1 MAAALLLCLTISL
14 SEDVSSFLDEYSFQG
29 YTCQWR
35 RGLYLTIDEPC
46 TLWVFSP
53 ESLQGVVCGAGGEAV
68 LDLQM
73 ELFTPEVN
81 ITDEYPDDLPVLSYS
96 TGDIQVLTRVVV
108 EVTDM
113 LYGASAESVYVYS
126 AMRPLHH
133 DDEILIPAEP
143 DSTIQG
149 E

>member
-1 MAAALLLCLTISL
+1 
-14 SEDVSSFLDEYSFQG
+14 
-29 YTCQWR
+29 
-35 RGLYLTIDEPC
+35 
-46 TLWVFSP
+46 
-53 ESLQGVVCGAGGEAV
+53 
-68 LDLQM
+68 M
-73 ELFTPEVN
+73 ELLTPDVN

-108 EVTDM
+108 EVADI

-126 AMRPLHH
+126 AMRRLQP